1 MQIYEMK
8 MDNGLE
14 LKEKLEGLG
23 FAEVSST
30 KTVLE
35 KDVQNLIAK
44 HPEILNYEETANCKN
59 SKNNS
64 DLLIIGTEV
73 TTALKNRCDI
83 LAIDKD
89 GNLITVEVKR
99 DVKDGKV
106 RKEPCEFQA
115 IRYAAANRTMQIDE
129 IIQDR
134 AEYLKATNKNK
145 NKTEDDDKWAERAR
159 SEISKHLRN
168 YVKGTK
174 LEEYIDPQSK
184 QKIFLVAS
192 DFEPECLSA
201 CAWLR
206 EKNID
211 IHCIKLQPYKIGS
224 EYILVRERLIPTKQ
238 LEDYLETMSIYKKK
252 ADKNTLDNNNPEPIY
267 LYINNNPKEACLKWK
282 KALLKVLQYAI
293 NNGLTIDDLN
303 NELSI
308 TCGLEQDVSNWKSY
322 RRIDNKP
329 DTITYKNGEQEIT
342 VYVSL
347 IYSGKQC
354 VQMIKKTEELINK
367 KKKDKLEIKFDF
379 RHKDE
384 VIEQTTYKEIL
395 ERFNYNS

>member
-1 MQIYEMK
+1 MTLAAKFINFGRILSLEEEQTRPKGKEMQIYNMK

-59 SKNNS
+59 SKSKS

-99 DVKDGKV
+99 DVKDGKI

-129 IIQDR
+129 IIQDL

-159 SEISKHLRN
+159 NEISEHLRN

-211 IHCIKLQPYKIGS
+211 IYCIKLQPYKIGN
-224 EYILVRERLIPTKQ
+224 EYILV
-238 LEDYLETMSIYKKK
+238 
-252 ADKNTLDNNNPEPIY
+252 
-267 LYINNNPKEACLKWK
+267 
-282 KALLKVLQYAI
+282 
-293 NNGLTIDDLN
+293 
-303 NELSI
+303 
-308 TCGLEQDVSNWKSY
+308 
-322 RRIDNKP
+322 
-329 DTITYKNGEQEIT
+329 
-342 VYVSL
+342 
-347 IYSGKQC
+347 
-354 VQMIKKTEELINK
+354 
-367 KKKDKLEIKFDF
+367 
-379 RHKDE
+379 
-384 VIEQTTYKEIL
+384 
-395 ERFNYNS
+395 